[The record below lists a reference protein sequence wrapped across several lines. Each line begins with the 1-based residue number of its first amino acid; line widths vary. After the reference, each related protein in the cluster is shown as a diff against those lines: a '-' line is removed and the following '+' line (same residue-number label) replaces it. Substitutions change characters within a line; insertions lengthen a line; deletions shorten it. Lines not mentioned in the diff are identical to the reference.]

1 MSYPGTYN
9 FNAPQGQT
17 FNETVTWK
25 VSGVAANLTGYTA
38 RMQGRPNVDSSEK
51 YVDISTTSGITL
63 GGSAGTI
70 NLTVSAV
77 VMATVPAG
85 RHVYDLELI
94 SSGGVVTR
102 LLSGAFKVSAEVTR

>member
-1 MSYPGTYN
+1 MSYPGNYN

-25 VSGVAANLTGYTA
+25 VSGVAVDLTSYTA
-38 RMQGRPNVDSSEK
+38 RMQVRPNVDSSEK
-51 YVDISTTSGITL
+51 YVDISSGSGITL
-63 GGSAGTI
+63 GGAAGTV
-70 NLTVSAV
+70 NLNVSAS

-85 RHVYDLELI
+85 KHVYDLELV

-102 LLSGAFKVSAEVTR
+102 LLSGFFRVTAEVTR